1 MRIFEIA
8 DAEAQL
14 ALWKLVNDSVWTA
27 IQTQQHEQAKQKAA
41 AQQQKKAKRS
51 TKRISKRSISVPL
64 PPPKVPMPTTKPKQ
78 PPIQKA
84 ATPTQLNAN
93 PHLNPQAKV
102 PYTPTTAAT
111 PNVKVANV
119 AKQVSDVDDNDAA
132 LAQPTQSQRVP
143 HIANQKCVI
152 GAKEGYYGIQTCV
165 NKKHD

>member
-51 TKRISKRSISVPL
+51 NKRISKRSMSVPL
-64 PPPKVPMPTTKPKQ
+64 PPPKVPMPTAKPKQ

-84 ATPTQLNAN
+84 ATHTQNAN

-102 PYTPTTAAT
+102 PYPPTTAAT

-119 AKQVSDVDDNDAA
+119 AKQVSDVDNNDAA
-132 LAQPTQSQRVP
+132 LAQTIHSQRVP
-143 HIANQKCVI
+143 TLPTKNALLAQK
-152 GAKEGYYGIQTCV
+152 KGITTF
-165 NKKHD
+165 KRA

>member
-27 IQTQQHEQAKQKAA
+27 IQTQQQEQAKQKAA

-64 PPPKVPMPTTKPKQ
+64 PPPNVPMPTAKPKQ
-78 PPIQKA
+78 LPIQKA
-84 ATPTQLNAN
+84 ATPTQQNAN

-102 PYTPTTAAT
+102 PYSAQPTAAT

-132 LAQPTQSQRVP
+132 LAQPTQSQRMP
-143 HIANQKCVI
+143 TLPTKNALLTQK
-152 GAKEGYYGIQTCV
+152 KGITAFKRV
-165 NKKHD
+165 

>member
-41 AQQQKKAKRS
+41 AQQQKKNKRS

-64 PPPKVPMPTTKPKQ
+64 PPPKVPMPTAKPKQ

-84 ATPTQLNAN
+84 ATPTQQNAN
-93 PHLNPQAKV
+93 PHIIPQAKV
-102 PYTPTTAAT
+102 PYSAQPPTTAAT

-143 HIANQKCVI
+143 TLPTKNALLAQK
-152 GAKEGYYGIQTCV
+152 KGITAF
-165 NKKHD
+165 KRA

>member
-51 TKRISKRSISVPL
+51 TKRISKRSMSVPL
-64 PPPKVPMPTTKPKQ
+64 PPPKVPMPTAKPKQ

-84 ATPTQLNAN
+84 ATPTQQNAN

-102 PYTPTTAAT
+102 PYPPTTAAT

-132 LAQPTQSQRVP
+132 YTSTSAQPTQSQRVP
-143 HIANQKCVI
+143 TLPTKNTLLTQK
-152 GAKEGYYGIQTCV
+152 KGITAF
-165 NKKHD
+165 KRA

>member
-41 AQQQKKAKRS
+41 AKQQKKNKRS

-64 PPPKVPMPTTKPKQ
+64 PPPKVPMPTAKPKQ

-84 ATPTQLNAN
+84 ATLTQQNAN

-102 PYTPTTAAT
+102 PYPPTTAAT
-111 PNVKVANV
+111 PNVKVANI

-132 LAQPTQSQRVP
+132 NMSTSAQPIQSQRVP
-143 HIANQKCVI
+143 TLPTKNALLAQK
-152 GAKEGYYGIQTCV
+152 KGITAF
-165 NKKHD
+165 KRA

>member
-41 AQQQKKAKRS
+41 AQQQKKKHS
-51 TKRISKRSISVPL
+51 TKRLSKRSISAPA
-64 PPPKVPMPTTKPKQ
+64 PPPKVPMPTAKPKQ

-84 ATPTQLNAN
+84 ATPTQQNAN

-102 PYTPTTAAT
+102 PYPPTTAAT
-111 PNVKVANV
+111 PNLKVANV
-119 AKQVSDVDDNDAA
+119 AKQASDVDDNDAA

-143 HIANQKCVI
+143 TLPTKNALLTQK
-152 GAKEGYYGIQTCV
+152 KGITAF
-165 NKKHD
+165 KRA

>member
-41 AQQQKKAKRS
+41 AQQQKKKHS
-51 TKRISKRSISVPL
+51 TKRLSKRSISAPA
-64 PPPKVPMPTTKPKQ
+64 PPPKVPMPTAKPKQ
-78 PPIQKA
+78 PPIQKV
-84 ATPTQLNAN
+84 ATPTQQNAN
-93 PHLNPQAKV
+93 PHLYPQAKV
-102 PYTPTTAAT
+102 PHPPTTAAT

-143 HIANQKCVI
+143 TLPTKNALLAQK
-152 GAKEGYYGIQTCV
+152 KGITAF
-165 NKKHD
+165 KRA

>member
-51 TKRISKRSISVPL
+51 TKRIGKRSMSMPL
-64 PPPKVPMPTTKPKQ
+64 PPPKVPMPTAKPKQ

-84 ATPTQLNAN
+84 TTPTQLNAN
-93 PHLNPQAKV
+93 PHLNPQAKA
-102 PYTPTTAAT
+102 PYPPTLATT
-111 PNVKVANV
+111 PNVKVATPT
-119 AKQVSDVDDNDAA
+119 KQASDVDDNDLA
-132 LAQPTQSQRVP
+132 LANPIQSQRVLTQP
-143 HIANQKCVI
+143 PKKALTTQKA
-152 GAKEGYYGIQTCV
+152 GFSAFKRA
-165 NKKHD
+165 

>member
-41 AQQQKKAKRS
+41 QQQKKAKRS
-51 TKRISKRSISVPL
+51 TKRISKRSLSVPL
-64 PPPKVPMPTTKPKQ
+64 PPPKVPMPTAKPKQ

-84 ATPTQLNAN
+84 ATPTQQNAN
-93 PHLNPQAKV
+93 PRLNPQAKV
-102 PYTPTTAAT
+102 PYSAQPPTTAAT

-143 HIANQKCVI
+143 TLPTKNALLTQK
-152 GAKEGYYGIQTCV
+152 KGITAF
-165 NKKHD
+165 KRA

>member
-41 AQQQKKAKRS
+41 AQQQQQQKAKRS
-51 TKRISKRSISVPL
+51 TKRLSKRSMSVPL
-64 PPPKVPMPTTKPKQ
+64 PPPKVPMPTAKPKQ

-84 ATPTQLNAN
+84 ATPTQQNAN

-102 PYTPTTAAT
+102 PYPPTTAAT
-111 PNVKVANV
+111 PNVKGANV

-143 HIANQKCVI
+143 TLPTKNALLAQK
-152 GAKEGYYGIQTCV
+152 KGITAF
-165 NKKHD
+165 KRA

>member
-51 TKRISKRSISVPL
+51 TKRISKRSMSVPL
-64 PPPKVPMPTTKPKQ
+64 PPPKVPMPTAKPKQ

-84 ATPTQLNAN
+84 ATPTQQNAN

-102 PYTPTTAAT
+102 PYPSNTAAT

-119 AKQVSDVDDNDAA
+119 AKQVSDFDDKDAA
-132 LAQPTQSQRVP
+132 NTSTSAQPTQSQRVP
-143 HIANQKCVI
+143 TLPTKNALLAQK
-152 GAKEGYYGIQTCV
+152 KGITAF
-165 NKKHD
+165 KRA

>member
-64 PPPKVPMPTTKPKQ
+64 PPPKVPMPTAKPKQ

-84 ATPTQLNAN
+84 ATLTQQNAN

-102 PYTPTTAAT
+102 PYPPTTAAT

-132 LAQPTQSQRVP
+132 NTSTSAQPTQSQRVP
-143 HIANQKCVI
+143 TLPTKNALLAQK
-152 GAKEGYYGIQTCV
+152 KGITAF
-165 NKKHD
+165 KRA

>member
-51 TKRISKRSISVPL
+51 TKRISKRSMSVPL
-64 PPPKVPMPTTKPKQ
+64 PPPKVPMPTAKPKQ

-84 ATPTQLNAN
+84 VTPTQQNAN

-102 PYTPTTAAT
+102 PYPPTTAAT

-143 HIANQKCVI
+143 TLPTKNALLTQK
-152 GAKEGYYGIQTCV
+152 KGITAF
-165 NKKHD
+165 KRA

>member
-51 TKRISKRSISVPL
+51 TKRLSKRSMSVPL
-64 PPPKVPMPTTKPKQ
+64 PPPKVPMPTAKPKQ

-84 ATPTQLNAN
+84 ATPTQQNAN

-102 PYTPTTAAT
+102 PYSAQPPTTAAT

-132 LAQPTQSQRVP
+132 LAQPTRVP
-143 HIANQKCVI
+143 ILPTKNALLTQK
-152 GAKEGYYGIQTCV
+152 KGIMAF
-165 NKKHD
+165 KRA

>member
-14 ALWKLVNDSVWTA
+14 ALWKLVNDSGWTA

-51 TKRISKRSISVPL
+51 TKRISKRSMSVPL
-64 PPPKVPMPTTKPKQ
+64 PPPKVPMPTAKPKQ
-78 PPIQKA
+78 PPIQKV
-84 ATPTQLNAN
+84 ATPTQQNAN
-93 PHLNPQAKV
+93 PRFNPQVKV
-102 PYTPTTAAT
+102 PYSAQPPTTAAT

-143 HIANQKCVI
+143 TLPTKNTLLTQK
-152 GAKEGYYGIQTCV
+152 KGITAF
-165 NKKHD
+165 KRA

>member
-41 AQQQKKAKRS
+41 AQQQKKTKRG

-64 PPPKVPMPTTKPKQ
+64 PPPKVPMPTAKPKQ

-84 ATPTQLNAN
+84 ATLTQQNAN

-102 PYTPTTAAT
+102 PYPPTTAAT
-111 PNVKVANV
+111 PNVKVANI

-132 LAQPTQSQRVP
+132 NMSTSAQPIQSQRVP
-143 HIANQKCVI
+143 TLPTKNALLAQK
-152 GAKEGYYGIQTCV
+152 KGITAF
-165 NKKHD
+165 KRA

>member
-27 IQTQQHEQAKQKAA
+27 IQTQQHEQAKQKTA

-51 TKRISKRSISVPL
+51 TKRLSVSKRSMSVPL
-64 PPPKVPMPTTKPKQ
+64 PPPKVPMPTAKPKQ

-84 ATPTQLNAN
+84 ATPTQQNAN

-102 PYTPTTAAT
+102 PYPPTTAAT

-143 HIANQKCVI
+143 TLPTKNALLAQK
-152 GAKEGYYGIQTCV
+152 KGITAF
-165 NKKHD
+165 KRA

>member
-51 TKRISKRSISVPL
+51 TKRISKRSMSVPL
-64 PPPKVPMPTTKPKQ
+64 PPPKVPMPTAKPKQ

-84 ATPTQLNAN
+84 ATPTQQNAN

-102 PYTPTTAAT
+102 PYPPTTAAT

-132 LAQPTQSQRVP
+132 LAQPTHSQRVP
-143 HIANQKCVI
+143 TLPTKNALLAQK
-152 GAKEGYYGIQTCV
+152 KGITAF
-165 NKKHD
+165 KRA

>member
-51 TKRISKRSISVPL
+51 TKRISKRNISVPL
-64 PPPKVPMPTTKPKQ
+64 PPPKVPMPTAKPKQ

-84 ATPTQLNAN
+84 ATPTQQNAN

-102 PYTPTTAAT
+102 PYPSTTAAT
-111 PNVKVANV
+111 PNAKVANV
-119 AKQVSDVDDNDAA
+119 AKQVNDVDDNDAA

-143 HIANQKCVI
+143 TLPTKNALLAQK
-152 GAKEGYYGIQTCV
+152 KGITAF
-165 NKKHD
+165 KRA

>member
-51 TKRISKRSISVPL
+51 TKRISKRSMSVPL
-64 PPPKVPMPTTKPKQ
+64 PPPKVPMPTAKPTQ

-84 ATPTQLNAN
+84 ATPTQQNAN

-102 PYTPTTAAT
+102 PYPSTIAAT

-132 LAQPTQSQRVP
+132 HTSTSAQPTQSQRVP
-143 HIANQKCVI
+143 TLPTKNTLLTQK
-152 GAKEGYYGIQTCV
+152 KGITAF
-165 NKKHD
+165 KRA

>member
-51 TKRISKRSISVPL
+51 TKRISKRSMSAPL
-64 PPPKVPMPTTKPKQ
+64 PPPKVPMPTAKPKQ

-84 ATPTQLNAN
+84 TNPTQPNAN

-102 PYTPTTAAT
+102 PYPPTTAAT

-132 LAQPTQSQRVP
+132 HTSTSAQPTQSQRVP
-143 HIANQKCVI
+143 TLPTKNTLLTQK
-152 GAKEGYYGIQTCV
+152 KGITAF
-165 NKKHD
+165 KRA

>member
-41 AQQQKKAKRS
+41 AQQTKKNKRG

-64 PPPKVPMPTTKPKQ
+64 PPPKVPMPTAKPKQ
-78 PPIQKA
+78 PPIQKT
-84 ATPTQLNAN
+84 ATPTQHNAN

-102 PYTPTTAAT
+102 PYPPTTAAT

-119 AKQVSDVDDNDAA
+119 AKQESDVDDNDAA
-132 LAQPTQSQRVP
+132 NTSTSAQSTQSQRVP
-143 HIANQKCVI
+143 TLPTKNALLTQK
-152 GAKEGYYGIQTCV
+152 KGITAF
-165 NKKHD
+165 KRA

>member
-51 TKRISKRSISVPL
+51 TKRISKRSMSVPL
-64 PPPKVPMPTTKPKQ
+64 PPPKVPMPTAKPKQ

-84 ATPTQLNAN
+84 TNPTQPNAN

-102 PYTPTTAAT
+102 PYPPTTTAT
-111 PNVKVANV
+111 PNAKAANV

-143 HIANQKCVI
+143 TLPTKNALLAQK
-152 GAKEGYYGIQTCV
+152 KGITAF
-165 NKKHD
+165 KRA